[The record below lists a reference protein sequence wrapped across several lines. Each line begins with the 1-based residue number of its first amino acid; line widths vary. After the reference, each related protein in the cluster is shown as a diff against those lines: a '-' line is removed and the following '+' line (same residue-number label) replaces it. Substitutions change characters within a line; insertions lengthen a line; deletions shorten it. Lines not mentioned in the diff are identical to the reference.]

1 MLNLVGN
8 TPMVRLSTEPR
19 VFVKIEKS
27 NPWGSVKDRP
37 ALFMI
42 EAAEKKGLIK
52 NGTIVE
58 PTSGNT
64 GIALAAIGA
73 LKNFRVILTMPENVS
88 QERIKLLK
96 SYGAE
101 VILTLAER
109 GMSGAVEKANEIVQE
124 LGAYMP
130 NQFENPYNVLA
141 HELTTAHEILT
152 QMNYRID
159 VFVAGVGTGGTIS
172 GVGRVLKRI
181 YADKVKIVAV
191 EPANSPVLSKG
202 VSGKHRIQ
210 GIGAGFVPKILDLS
224 VIDRIETVED
234 EEAFETMMFLMKRE
248 ALPVGISSGANVA
261 VAMRIARE
269 LPEDARVVTIAPD
282 GFERYMS
289 LIP

>member
-52 NGTIVE
+52 NGIVVE

-109 GMSGAVEKANEIVQE
+109 GMSCAVEKANEIVQE

-152 QMNYRID
+152 HMNYRID

-234 EEAFETMMFLMKRE
+234 EEAFETMMFLMKTE

>member
-152 QMNYRID
+152 HMNYRID

-248 ALPVGISSGANVA
+248 ALPIGISSGANVA

-282 GFERYMS
+282 GFERYIS

>member
-19 VFVKIEKS
+19 VFAKIEKS

-52 NGTIVE
+52 NGIVVE

-152 QMNYRID
+152 HMNYRID

>member
-1 MLNLVGN
+1 MLNLIGN

-52 NGTIVE
+52 NGIVVE

-101 VILTLAER
+101 VILTPAER
-109 GMSGAVEKANEIVQE
+109 GMSGAVEKAIEIVE
-124 LGAYMP
+124 ALDAYMP
-130 NQFENPYNVLA
+130 NQFENPYNLLA
-141 HELTTAHEILT
+141 HELTTAHEILS

-181 YADKVKIVAV
+181 YKDRVKIVAV

-234 EEAFETMMFLMKRE
+234 EEAFETMTFLMKRE

-269 LPEDARVVTIAPD
+269 LPEDACVVTIAPD

>member
-8 TPMVRLSTEPR
+8 TPMVRLSTESR

>member
-8 TPMVRLSTEPR
+8 TPMVRLTTEPR
-19 VFVKIEKS
+19 VFLKIEKN

-37 ALFMI
+37 ATFMI

-52 NGTIVE
+52 HGIVVE

-64 GIALAAIGA
+64 GIALAAIGV
-73 LKNFRVILTMPENVS
+73 LKSFRVILTMPESVS
-88 QERIKLLK
+88 QERVKLLK

-101 VILTLAER
+101 VILTPAER
-109 GMSGAVEKANEIVQE
+109 GMSGAIEKANEIVDT

-141 HELTTAHEILT
+141 HELTTAHEILS

-159 VFVAGVGTGGTIS
+159 AFVAGVGTGGTIS
-172 GVGRVLKRI
+172 GVGRVLKKI
-181 YADKVKIVAV
+181 YKDRVKIVAV
-191 EPANSPVLSKG
+191 EPASSAVLSRG

-234 EEAFETMMFLMKRE
+234 EEAFQTMMFLMKRE
-248 ALPVGISSGANVA
+248 ALSVGISSGANVA

-289 LIP
+289 LVS

>member
-52 NGTIVE
+52 NGIVVE

-109 GMSGAVEKANEIVQE
+109 GMSCAVEKANEIVQE

-152 QMNYRID
+152 HMNYRID

>member
-52 NGTIVE
+52 NGIVVE

-152 QMNYRID
+152 HMNYRID

>member
-52 NGTIVE
+52 NGIVVE

-152 QMNYRID
+152 HMNYRID

-234 EEAFETMMFLMKRE
+234 EEAFETMMFLMKTE

>member
-1 MLNLVGN
+1 M
-8 TPMVRLSTEPR
+8 
-19 VFVKIEKS
+19 FVKIEKS

-52 NGTIVE
+52 NGIVVE

-152 QMNYRID
+152 HMNYRID

>member
-8 TPMVRLSTEPR
+8 TPMVRLSTESR

-52 NGTIVE
+52 NGIVVE

-96 SYGAE
+96 SFGAE

-181 YADKVKIVAV
+181 CADKVKIVAV

>member
-1 MLNLVGN
+1 M
-8 TPMVRLSTEPR
+8 
-19 VFVKIEKS
+19 FVKIERN

-52 NGTIVE
+52 NGTVVE

-73 LKNFRVILTMPENVS
+73 LKSFRVILTMPENVS

-109 GMSGAVEKANEIVQE
+109 GMSGAVEKANEIVEE

-141 HELTTAHEILT
+141 HELTTAHEILS

-181 YADKVKIVAV
+181 YTDKVKIVAV
-191 EPANSPVLSKG
+191 EPASSPVLSKG

-234 EEAFETMMFLMKRE
+234 EEAFQTMKFLMKKE
-248 ALPVGISSGANVA
+248 ALPVGISSGANIA

-282 GFERYMS
+282 GFERYTS
-289 LIP
+289 LVS

>member
-1 MLNLVGN
+1 M
-8 TPMVRLSTEPR
+8 
-19 VFVKIEKS
+19 KIEKS

-52 NGTIVE
+52 NGIVVE

-109 GMSGAVEKANEIVQE
+109 GMSCAVEKANEIVQE

-152 QMNYRID
+152 HMNYRID

-269 LPEDARVVTIAPD
+269 LSEDARVVTIAPD

>member
-1 MLNLVGN
+1 MLNLIGN
-8 TPMVRLSTEPR
+8 TPMVRLKTEPR
-19 VFVKIEKS
+19 VFVKLERN

-42 EAAEKKGLIK
+42 EAAEKHGLIK
-52 NGTIVE
+52 NGIIVE
-58 PTSGNT
+58 STSGNT

-73 LKNFRVILTMPENVS
+73 LKGYRVILTMPESVS
-88 QERIKLLK
+88 QERVKLLK

-101 VILTLAER
+101 VILTPAER
-109 GMSGAVEKANEIVQE
+109 GMSGAIEKANEIAQQ
-124 LGAYMP
+124 LDAYMP

-172 GVGRVLKRI
+172 GVGRVLKKI
-181 YADKVKIVAV
+181 YGQKVKVVAV
-191 EPANSPVLSKG
+191 EPAASPVLSKG
-202 VSGKHRIQ
+202 MSGRHRIQ

-234 EEAFETMMFLMKRE
+234 EEAFQTTMFLMKRE
-248 ALPVGISSGANVA
+248 ALCVGISSGANVA
-261 VAMRIARE
+261 VAMRIAKE
-269 LPEDARVVTIAPD
+269 LSEDARVVTIAPD
-282 GFERYMS
+282 GFEKYMS